1 MNTFDL
7 FRIIGTGEYAADAED
22 TLLKSGETY
31 SVSFTKGTITDL
43 GGNSVKKNN

>member
-1 MNTFDL
+1 MNTFEL
-7 FRIIGTGEYAADAED
+7 FGIVGTGEYAADAED
-22 TLLKSGETY
+22 TLVKSGETY